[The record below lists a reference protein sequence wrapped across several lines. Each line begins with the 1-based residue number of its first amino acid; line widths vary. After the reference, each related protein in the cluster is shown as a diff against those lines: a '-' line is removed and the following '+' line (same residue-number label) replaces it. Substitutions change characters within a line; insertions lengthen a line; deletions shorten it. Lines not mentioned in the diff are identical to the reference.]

1 MNFQKTTMANV
12 AAALVACATV
22 ATGCASAKI
31 GPGIRPEQPIIPGE
45 VSSEVTKADATF
57 LTAKVCVSPEAVPA
71 KSEKDEDS
79 QSGRVKFSK
88 TEKDDA
94 AELASFVQTAVEGAL
109 IGNGFTIANKKPDIV
124 MEITVRQRGIDK
136 SGEFYLLEG
145 SVPSAKVLLPNQDSK
160 AFATRTFPS
169 VRGSREFGK
178 EKAIASLA
186 DKLAPAVGKWTAE
199 TVKPADLS
207 MAAITV
213 VIQRNT
219 IFYKSKDPIYVN
231 KFAERL
237 MKIDGIYY
245 CELLSGE
252 VATRLW
258 EFRIVY
264 DKLKFPGGVVNKV
277 IETCKD
283 LDIELHR

>member
-45 VSSEVTKADATF
+45 VPSEVTKTDASF
-57 LTAKVCVSPEAVPA
+57 LTVQVSAKPE
-71 KSEKDEDS
+71 KEE
-79 QSGRVKFSK
+79 
-88 TEKDDA
+88 A
-94 AELASFVQTAVEGAL
+94 AELAGFVQTAVEGAL
-109 IGNGFTIANKKPDIV
+109 IGNGFTIANKKPDVV
-124 MEITVRQRGIDK
+124 MDLTVRQTTFDQ
-136 SGEFYLLEG
+136 SGNYYMLEG
-145 SVPSAKVLLPNQDSK
+145 NVPSAKVLLPNQDSK
-160 AFATRTFPS
+160 AFATKTFPIM
-169 VRGSREFGK
+169 RGSRELGM
-178 EKAIASLA
+178 EKAVASLA

-199 TVKPADLS
+199 TVRPADLS

-237 MKIDGIYY
+237 VKIDGIYS